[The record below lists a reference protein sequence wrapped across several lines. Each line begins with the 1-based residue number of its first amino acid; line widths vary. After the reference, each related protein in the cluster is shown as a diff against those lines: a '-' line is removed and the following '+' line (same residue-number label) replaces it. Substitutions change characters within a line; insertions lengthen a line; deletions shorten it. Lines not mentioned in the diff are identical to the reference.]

1 MLLICISMALFTVH
15 VTVIPGTGHETIM
28 TLDVCSTAM
37 DLVLDSAP
45 TIPATAY
52 VVSSIQPSDVFTE
65 TMPPG
70 AVPIFTSFID
80 KPPEA

>member
-1 MLLICISMALFTVH
+1 MLLICISVALFTVH
-15 VTVIPGTGHETIM
+15 VTVIAGTGHEVVMTI
-28 TLDVCSTAM
+28 DVCNTAI

-45 TIPATAY
+45 TIPATVY

-70 AVPIFTSFID
+70 AVPIFISFID
-80 KPPEA
+80 KPPEV

>member
-1 MLLICISMALFTVH
+1 MLLICISITLFAVH
-15 VTVIPGTGHETIM
+15 VTVIPGAGHETIM

-37 DLVLDSAP
+37 DLLDSAP
-45 TIPATAY
+45 TIPATVY
-52 VVSSIQPSDVFTE
+52 VVSSIQPSDVFIE

-70 AVPIFTSFID
+70 AVPIFTLFID